1 MNGADWIILSII
13 AISSLVGAWRG
24 FMREAISLGAW
35 VLGVWLAWT
44 FAGVLEPHLGGLL
57 AHDQVRVWVARLII
71 LVGVVLLGVVVG
83 FFVTRFAH
91 YSPFGNIDRML
102 GILFGLLRGAVIVG
116 LFAILGQLVKLDE
129 ESWWKRSTLMP
140 YASIVGE
147 WMRSIADDV
156 ELPEPTL
163 PSGAN

>member
-1 MNGADWIILSII
+1 
-13 AISSLVGAWRG
+13 
-24 FMREAISLGAW
+24 
-35 VLGVWLAWT
+35 
-44 FAGVLEPHLGGLL
+44 
-57 AHDQVRVWVARLII
+57 
-71 LVGVVLLGVVVG
+71 VVG

-156 ELPEPTL
+156 ELPEPKL